1 MTINSEIEYEADTGL
16 DYEAIASDIVKA
28 AIAHEACPFECE
40 VSLLITDDEAIKELN
55 AQFRD
60 MDRSTDVLSFPMID
74 YAAPGD
80 FSGLE
85 EDETLFDPDTGE
97 LVLGDIVIS
106 MDHVRAQAEL
116 YGHSEKRELA
126 FLVAHSMLHL
136 MGYDHMDDE
145 EREDMERRQEAI
157 LTGAGYTRDMA

>member
-28 AIAHEACPFECE
+28 AIDHEDCPFECE
-40 VSLLITDDEAIKELN
+40 ISLLITDDEAIKELN

-106 MDHVRAQAEL
+106 MDHVKTQAEL

-126 FLVAHSMLHL
+126 FLIAHSMLHL
-136 MGYDHMDDE
+136 MGYDHMDE
-145 EREDMERRQEAI
+145 AEREEMERRQEEI
-157 LTGAGYTRDMA
+157 LSKAGYTRDVR

>member
-1 MTINSEIEYEADTGL
+1 MTISTEVEYQGQISLDIDTILSDIINASL
-16 DYEAIASDIVKA
+16 DYEG
-28 AIAHEACPFECE
+28 CPFECE
-40 VSLLITDDEAIKELN
+40 LSVLITDDEAIQELN
-55 AQFRD
+55 SQFRD
-60 MDRSTDVLSFPMID
+60 IDRSTDVLSFPMID

-106 MDHVRAQAEL
+106 MDHVKAQAEL

-136 MGYDHMDDE
+136 MGYDHMDDT